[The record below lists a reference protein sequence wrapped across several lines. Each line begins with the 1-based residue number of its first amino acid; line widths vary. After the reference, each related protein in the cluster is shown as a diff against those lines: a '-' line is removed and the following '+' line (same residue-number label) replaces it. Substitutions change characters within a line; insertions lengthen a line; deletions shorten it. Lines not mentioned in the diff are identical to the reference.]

1 MRQDAAEW
9 ISIGTAIG
17 CDGRN
22 PAPVYYSGMRLN
34 ILAFAAGIL
43 TLQMQ
48 PELPGW
54 VPWVVI
60 GVVLVL
66 PRLRW
71 SGWPV
76 RAMALLGCLALGVA
90 WGTWRAETRLTDQL
104 GADWEGRDIE
114 VVGVVAALPQDFSN
128 GTRFEFDVNFPLTAE
143 AVIPQR
149 IMLSWY
155 QGRRDDEQL
164 ERLQVRPGER
174 WRFTVRLKRPH
185 GNANP
190 GGFDYEAWLLER
202 NIRATGYIR
211 PNPPQRVDEMVWRTG
226 YAIERA
232 RHAIRDS
239 FARLLPE
246 ERYPWAGVLV
256 ALVIGDQKAIHGEL
270 WTTFNRTGTT
280 HLMSISGLHVTMVA
294 ALFGWLVSFGW
305 RRAPALALRLPAQK
319 AGLLAA
325 CLGAFAYALLAG
337 FAVPA
342 QRTLYMLLV
351 AAAAMLSGRIVAPS
365 RILCLALLVVLVI
378 DPWAVLAA
386 GFWLSFGAVG
396 ALLYVGSATVGETTG
411 WWGRFRAWGVV
422 QWAATLASLP
432 ILLLV
437 FQQFSLVSP
446 LANALAIP
454 VISFIVTP
462 LALLGTLVPWWP
474 ILALAHQVM
483 AWLMVFLEWCATWP
497 VWLAPAPPLWAALAA
512 GIGVAVCLL
521 PRGLPGRWL
530 GALLFVPALFWPVE
544 KPPEGEA
551 WISVLDVGQ
560 GLASVIRT
568 REHTMIYDPGPLYS
582 AESDAGQRVVVPYL
596 RALGIG
602 RVDMLM
608 VTHRDSDHAGGTAS
622 VQAALA
628 VDDVVSSVDGIG
640 GQLCIAGQHWV
651 WDGVVFD
658 VLHPAAEAYAIDGK
672 PNHLS
677 CVLRVEA
684 GGQRMLF
691 TSDIEAPDEAALL
704 QRYPDGLAADL
715 LLMPHHGSKT
725 SSTPAFLNAVGASQ
739 AIIPVGYRNRFGHP
753 KAEVLARHE
762 AIGTTIWRTDRD
774 GAVRVALGGSGV
786 AVSGWR
792 HEHRRYWHGR

>member
-1 MRQDAAEW
+1 MGGW
-9 ISIGTAIG
+9 
-17 CDGRN
+17 
-22 PAPVYYSGMRLN
+22 PVYYFGMRLN

-43 TLQMQ
+43 GVQMQ

-54 VPWVVI
+54 LPWALG
-60 GVVLVL
+60 GVLLVL
-66 PRLRW
+66 PRLRG

-76 RAMALLGCLALGVA
+76 RLITVLGCLALGVA
-90 WGTWRAETRLTDQL
+90 WGGWRAESRLADQL
-104 GADWEGRDIE
+104 GAEWEGRDVE
-114 VVGVVAALPQDFSN
+114 VVGVVAGLPQDFSN
-128 GTRFEFDVNFPLTAE
+128 GTRFEFDVNFRFTVGSE
-143 AVIPQR
+143 IPGR

-155 QGRRDDEQL
+155 QGRRDDEQF
-164 ERLQVRPGER
+164 ERLPVRPGER

-211 PNPPQRVDEMVWRTG
+211 PNPPQRLDDMVWQPG
-226 YAIERA
+226 YAIERL
-232 RHAIRDS
+232 RHLVRTS
-239 FARLLPE
+239 FFRLLPE
-246 ERYPWAGVLV
+246 AEYPWAGVLV
-256 ALVIGDQKAIHGEL
+256 ALAIGDQKAINGEL

-280 HLMSISGLHVTMVA
+280 HLASISGLHVTMVA

-305 RRAPALALRLPAQK
+305 RRVPALALRLPAQK

-325 CLGAFAYALLAG
+325 CLGACAYALLAG

-365 RILCLALLVVLVI
+365 RILCLALLVVLLI

-396 ALLYVGSATVGETTG
+396 ALLYIGSATVGEDGG
-411 WWGRFRAWGVV
+411 WREKLRAWGLV

-454 VISFIVTP
+454 VISFVVTP
-462 LALLGTLVPWWP
+462 LALLGALVPWWP
-474 ILALAHQVM
+474 ILWLAHGVM
-483 AWLMVFLEWCATWP
+483 DWLMVFLTWCATWP
-497 VWLAPAPPLWAALAA
+497 VWVAPAPPLWAALAA
-512 GIGVAVCLL
+512 GIGVAICLL

-530 GALLFVPALFWPVE
+530 GAVLFVPALFWPVE

-551 WISVLDVGQ
+551 WITVLDVGQ

-568 REHTMIYDPGPLYS
+568 REHTLIYDPGPLYS

-602 RVDMLM
+602 HVDKLM
-608 VTHRDSDHAGGTAS
+608 ITHRDADHAGGAAS
-622 VQAALA
+622 VRAALT
-628 VDDVVSSVDGIG
+628 VDEVVSSVAGSG
-640 GQLCIAGQHWV
+640 GQPCIAGQRWV
-651 WDGVVFD
+651 WDGVAFT
-658 VLHPAAEAYAIDGK
+658 VLHPEAEAYAVPGK
-672 PNHLS
+672 SNHLS

-684 GGQRMLF
+684 GVRRVLL

-704 QRYPDGLAADL
+704 RRYPDDLAADV

-725 SSTPAFLNAVGASQ
+725 SSTPAFLAAVGAAR

-753 KAEVLARHE
+753 KPEVLARYE
-762 AIGTTIWRTDRD
+762 ALGTEIWRTDRD
-774 GAVRVALGGSGV
+774 GAVNLRLSGQGV
-786 AVSGWR
+786 ELAGWR